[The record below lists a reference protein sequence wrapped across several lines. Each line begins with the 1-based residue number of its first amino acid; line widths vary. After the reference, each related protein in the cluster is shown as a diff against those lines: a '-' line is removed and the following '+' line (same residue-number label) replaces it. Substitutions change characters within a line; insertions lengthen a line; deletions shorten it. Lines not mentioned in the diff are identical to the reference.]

1 MATEARETVRVQSV
15 HAFHP
20 GFQLRSRSILS
31 RLLPRSS
38 ILSINR
44 FFVPRVDRSL
54 EVRIEI
60 ARDVP
65 ASMIFREEICG
76 GRGKSDRKNGFVR
89 MSAEV

>member
-44 FFVPRVDRSL
+44 FFVPRVDCSL
-54 EVRIEI
+54 EVRNEI
-60 ARDVP
+60 ARNV
-65 ASMIFREEICG
+65 SMIFREEICG

>member
-44 FFVPRVDRSL
+44 FFVPRVDCSF
-54 EVRIEI
+54 EVRNEI
-60 ARDVP
+60 ARNVL
-65 ASMIFREEICG
+65 MIFREEICG